1 MIRLKG
7 GHVIDPK
14 NSRDAVGD
22 VWIDGER
29 IVEAPENGR
38 ASQTYDLTGKIVM
51 AGGID
56 IHSHI
61 ASANVNIARLMLPER
76 HGPAP
81 LSADMALDTSGLSTF
96 DNGILYAEM
105 GYTLVV
111 DPAVNPSDALH
122 AHIELALTPVIDRGL
137 LLVLGNEDFLLGM
150 LRDREGE
157 NAVEDYVATMLSAGW
172 GLGVKVI
179 NAGGAA
185 AFKSNVRAF
194 SLDDEVPEYGVSS
207 RAIVNALQAAVN
219 GLGVPHPLHIHCNN
233 LGLPGS
239 VDTAEATMEAAGGLP
254 MHLAHL
260 QFYGYGT
267 EGKRGFSSA
276 AAKLAERVNA
286 TPNVT
291 IDVGQVMFG
300 PTVTVSSDTL
310 RQFAQ
315 RRFAKPRK
323 WTVWDS
329 EGNGGGIIPVVYGER
344 DFVNALQWAIG
355 LELFL
360 LIDDPWQ
367 VYFTTDHPNGAPFT
381 RYPEI
386 LHLLMDADERVRWL
400 ERLPKGAVESTTL
413 GGLKREYSLTEVAT
427 MTRAAPARLLGLTD
441 RGHLGPGALADIA
454 VYEDRPDRT
463 AMFRRAHL
471 VFKSG
476 EPVVRDGAVTN
487 VRWGRTL
494 GVHPAAPKQMHRRL
508 SGYFEELYGYPLERL
523 DVREPV
529 VATTAGVDS
538 VFEEVTCRRS

>member
-1 MIRLKG
+1 MIRLQG
-7 GHVIDPK
+7 GRVIDPK
-14 NSRDAVGD
+14 HSRDGIGD

-29 IVEAPENGR
+29 IIEAPPDGR
-38 ASQTYDLTGKIVM
+38 ATDTYDLGGKIIM
-51 AGGID
+51 AGAID

-76 HGPAP
+76 HGPSP
-81 LSADMALDTSGLSTF
+81 LSADMTLDASTLSTF
-96 DNGILYAEM
+96 ENGIRYAEM

-111 DPAVNPSDALH
+111 EPAVNPSDALH

-137 LLVLGNEDFLLGM
+137 LLLLGNEDFLLGM

-157 NAVEDYVATMLSAGW
+157 SAVADYVATVLSAGW
-172 GLGVKVI
+172 GLGVKVV

-185 AFKSNVRAF
+185 AFKSNVRSF
-194 SLDDEVPEYGVSS
+194 SLDDEVPEYGVTS
-207 RAIVNALQAAVN
+207 RAILLALQKAVHD
-219 GLGVPHPLHIHCNN
+219 LAVSHPLHVHCNN
-233 LGLPGS
+233 LGLPGNA
-239 VDTAEATMEAAGGLP
+239 DTAEATMEAAGDLP

-260 QFYGYGT
+260 QFYGYGK

-276 AAKLAERVNA
+276 AARLAERANA
-286 TPNVT
+286 SPNVT

-315 RRFAKPRK
+315 RRFAKPK
-323 WTVWDS
+323 KSTVWDA
-329 EGNGGGIIPVVYGER
+329 EGNGGGIVPVVYGER
-344 DFVNALQWAIG
+344 DFFSALQWAIG

-367 VYFTTDHPNGAPFT
+367 VYFTTDHPNGAPFV

-386 LHLLMDADERVRWL
+386 LHLLMDAEERARWM
-400 ERLPKGAVESTTL
+400 ERLPKSAMEMTTL
-413 GGLKREYSLTEVAT
+413 GALKREYSLYDVAT
-427 MTRAAPARLLGLTD
+427 MTRAAPARLLGLAD

-454 VYEDRPDRT
+454 VYEDIPDRT
-463 AMFRRAHL
+463 ATFRRAHL

-476 EPVVRDGAVTN
+476 ALVVRDGVVVN

-494 GVHPAAPKQMHRRL
+494 GVHPPAPKAMRKRL
-508 SGYFEELYGYPLERL
+508 TRYHDETYGYPLERL
-523 DVREPV
+523 DVREAA
-529 VATTAGVDS
+529 VATAAGLES
-538 VFEEVTCRRS
+538 VFEEVACRQS

>member
-61 ASANVNIARLMLPER
+61 ASANVNTARLMLPER

-81 LSADMALDTSGLSTF
+81 LSADMALDTSALSTF
-96 DNGILYAEM
+96 DNGVLYAQM

-122 AHIELALTPVIDRGL
+122 AHIELALTPMVDRGM

-150 LRDREGE
+150 LRDREGDD
-157 NAVEDYVATMLSAGW
+157 AVQDYVAAVLHAGW
-172 GLGVKVI
+172 GLGAKVV
-179 NAGGAA
+179 NAGGTA

-207 RAIVNALQAAVN
+207 RAIVVALQAAVHA
-219 GLGVPHPLHIHCNN
+219 LGVPHPLHVHCNN

-239 VDTAEATMEAAGGLP
+239 ADTAEATMNAAGDLP

-276 AAKLAERVNA
+276 AAKLAQQVNA

-310 RQFAQ
+310 RQFER
-315 RRFAKPRK
+315 RRFAKPKK
-323 WTVWDS
+323 WTVWDG
-329 EGNGGGIIPVVYGER
+329 EGNGGGIIPIVYGER

-386 LHLLMDADERVRWL
+386 LHLLMDADERARWL
-400 ERLPKGAVESTTL
+400 ERLPKSAVESTTL
-413 GGLKREYSLTEVAT
+413 GGLKREYSLTEIAA
-427 MTRAAPARLLGLTD
+427 MTRAAPARLLGLSD

-454 VYEDRPDRT
+454 VYEDRADRT

-476 EPVVRDGAVTN
+476 ELVVRDGAVTH

-494 GVHPAAPKQMHRRL
+494 GVHPAAPRRMRTRL
-508 SGYFEELYGYPLERL
+508 SGYVEELYGYPIERL
-523 DVREPV
+523 DVREAA
-529 VATTAGVDS
+529 VATAAGLGS
-538 VFEEVTCRRS
+538 VFEEAPCRQS